1 MQSNPENTVGVLT
14 MAGKGPRVL
23 ITPTNDL
30 GKILQALH
38 GMASLD
44 PHYEI
49 SLAGISSPDMFVFFI
64 LLRDCV
70 DLWEFLNRPWYT
82 YCSNKVSGIL
92 SGLEVGGEMSMTS
105 GVQVAQLALKHRQ
118 NKHQRQRIV
127 LFAGR

>member
-1 MQSNPENTVGVLT
+1 VGVLT

-38 GMASLD
+38 GMPTLGLILSISSLWL
-44 PHYEI
+44 PCIWTCYSPKTLLNI
-49 SLAGISSPDMFVFFI
+49 SLRNTIFV
-64 LLRDCV
+64 LL
-70 DLWEFLNRPWYT
+70 P
-82 YCSNKVSGIL
+82 
-92 SGLEVGGEMSMTS
+92 GLEVGGEMSMAS